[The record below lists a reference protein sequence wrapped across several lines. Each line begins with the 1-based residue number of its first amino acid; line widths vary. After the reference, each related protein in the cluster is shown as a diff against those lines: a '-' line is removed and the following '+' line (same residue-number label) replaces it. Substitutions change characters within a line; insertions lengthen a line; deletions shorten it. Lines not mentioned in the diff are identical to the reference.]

1 MDLSYSILYL
11 EKKYRMCRDFFFF
24 GFRKDSEIPSYVRV
38 MDLKQFRGSK
48 LIVYTLNG
56 LKCNPSPMIHY

>member
-1 MDLSYSILYL
+1 
-11 EKKYRMCRDFFFF
+11 MCRDFFFF